1 MMQEKDRNNSSEDLS
16 PDLTPEQKAKVLRF
30 RERIYPV
37 FSQEE
42 KDHISGEMKTWFEE
56 GCCQPKMEPSLLGLD
71 WSSFVTRKFP
81 EHDRQISFLN
91 PPEFVSYGFSAL
103 DAYATAMLA
112 ANFSSESHG
121 LLTFTCKL
129 KQFDSECKLSLDFMT
144 TSEQGRIDSGRIM
157 LELLSSF
164 PVLLHAKN
172 IEGGAV
178 LFLEGDG
185 CPMKCN
191 YPGRMISSVSPFL
204 RNRPVDL
211 WPQAILVLMPTVELR
226 KRALDIL
233 SFLRSADPIEEN
245 PN

>member
-1 MMQEKDRNNSSEDLS
+1 MQEKDRNNSSEDLS
-16 PDLTPEQKAKVLRF
+16 PDLTAEQKARVLRF

-37 FSQEE
+37 LSQKE
-42 KDHISGEMKTWFEE
+42 KDHIIGGMKTWFEE

-71 WSSFVTRKFP
+71 WSSFETRKFP

-91 PPEFVSYGFSAL
+91 PPEL
-103 DAYATAMLA
+103 DAYATALLA

-129 KQFDSECKLSLDFMT
+129 RQFDSECEMSLDFT
-144 TSEQGRIDSGRIM
+144 TTAEQGRIDSGRIL

-164 PVLLHAKN
+164 PVLLRAKN

-191 YPGRMISSVSPFL
+191 YPGRMIASVSPFL
-204 RNRPVDL
+204 RDRPVDL